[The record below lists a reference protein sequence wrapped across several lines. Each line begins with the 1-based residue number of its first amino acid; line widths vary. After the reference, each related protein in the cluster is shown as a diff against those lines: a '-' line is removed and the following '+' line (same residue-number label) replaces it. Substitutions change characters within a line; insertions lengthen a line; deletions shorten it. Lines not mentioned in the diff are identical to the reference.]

1 MTMHN
6 VSMPEASGDLLLTS
20 EVASILRVH
29 KESVRRMIREQRL
42 KALRVGREWRIRRR
56 DLNALLDK
64 GGI

>member
-6 VSMPEASGDLLLTS
+6 VSMSEAADDLLLTS

-29 KESVRRMIREQRL
+29 QESVRRMIREQRL
-42 KALRVGREWRIRRR
+42 KALRIGREWRIRRR
-56 DLNALLDK
+56 DLNTLLDK